1 MQVVVRLFG
10 SLREATGAKELA
22 VTLDAEAR
30 VADLF
35 ALLASDHPA
44 FEKLGAKLRVAVN
57 QDVVGF
63 ERALAEGDEVAFLP
77 PVSGG

>member
-22 VTLDAEAR
+22 VTLDADAR

-35 ALLASDHPA
+35 ALLAAMHV
-44 FEKLGAKLRVAVN
+44 RVA
-57 QDVVGF
+57 DVFDARGAVGVLLRA
-63 ERALAEGDEVAFLP
+63 EPRALIDCR
-77 PVSGG
+77 